1 MRDDNLTERQR
12 KWFASVVQ
20 GLERDTGKSLADW
33 VAIAKTCPETGH
45 RARLKWFKEIHGL
58 LQNRAS
64 QVLDAAFPSSM
75 GWDDPGEL
83 VDSLWSDPGSRAIF
97 EAVDR
102 EAINLGDVTR
112 TARRGYTAWSRKV
125 QFAALRPMKGGT
137 ALLGV
142 AAPVDLAVGLA
153 ARKSQSW
160 SERLTAQ
167 IMLATPDDVRGV
179 AWSALAVAWNGA

>member
-12 KWFASVVQ
+12 KWFASVVR
-20 GLERDTGKSLADW
+20 GLERDTGKPLIDW
-33 VAIAKTCPETGH
+33 VAIAKTCPESGH
-45 RARLKWFKEIHGL
+45 RARLKWFKETHGL

-64 QVLDAAFPSSM
+64 HVLDVAFPSPT
-75 GWDDPGEL
+75 GWSDPAGL

-97 EAVDR
+97 EAVDK
-102 EAINLGDVTR
+102 EAMSLGGVTR

-125 QFAALRPMKGGT
+125 QFAALRPTPGGT

-142 AAPVDLAVGLA
+142 AAPVDIAMGLA
-153 ARKSQSW
+153 ARQSQSW

-167 IMLATPDDVRGV
+167 IRLATSEDVQSV
-179 AWSALAVAWNGA
+179 ALNALAVAWSDA